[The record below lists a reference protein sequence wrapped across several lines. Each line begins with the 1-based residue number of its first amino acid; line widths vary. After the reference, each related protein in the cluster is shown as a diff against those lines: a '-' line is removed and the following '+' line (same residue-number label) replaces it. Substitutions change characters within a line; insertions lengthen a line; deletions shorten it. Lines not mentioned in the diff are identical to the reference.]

1 MLAGLV
7 FVSLH
12 CTLSLGTEEGS
23 SLILLRL
30 CSCKTI
36 LIIINTGTT
45 LPFSMAYT
53 PCEHS
58 FFYLYVV
65 VHEATG
71 ISKVRVLGIDVG
83 QLNGNQVVDLRG
95 G

>member
-1 MLAGLV
+1 
-7 FVSLH
+7 
-12 CTLSLGTEEGS
+12 
-23 SLILLRL
+23 
-30 CSCKTI
+30 
-36 LIIINTGTT
+36 
-45 LPFSMAYT
+45 MAYI

-58 FFYLYVV
+58 FVYLYVV